1 MADPKE
7 YLTTN
12 VVKDIFEIND
22 KDICLS
28 RYPYLKLQVL
38 KLRVITVKEGEKAK
52 VRFTLSDGTYTVQGV
67 YTHSTP
73 DADNAASQ
81 LSIGTV
87 LKITNY
93 EAFVM
98 PPGKPVLLFETWE
111 VASPVMGKLGS
122 PAVLKISENPP
133 EQKVKP
139 DPEPM
144 QKQSTDNG
152 SIIPQEETKSAPK
165 PASKLAN
172 SEKTGSK
179 GVTPIEYLSP
189 YANSWKIR
197 GRVTMKGDIREFTS
211 QRGIPG
217 KLFNFHM
224 LDETSEIR
232 VTGFTEAA
240 DKWYDFVQEGKVYY
254 LSKASV
260 VLANK
265 RFSALPNEYEIRLE
279 RDTSIELCDDP
290 VEVPQMKY
298 SFVAL
303 NDLSSKDASSNVDVI
318 GAIKS
323 IDDVQEI
330 TSKAGKSFEKR
341 EIHIVDKSKYG
352 VNVALW
358 GKTAKTFTGSPGQ
371 IVALKGA
378 RVNDFNGKSLS
389 VGASTNLNFDPDIPE
404 AHEIKGWFDSGGK
417 DESFNTFKSTGGDGG
432 ALKNQECITIAK
444 AKDDNLGQSEAGEY
458 FNIKGTVTYIKSSSL
473 TYPACTTDGCR
484 KKVIEETN
492 GEYRCEK
499 CNITISQP
507 NYLYIFSPVV
517 EDHTDR
523 FFLNCF
529 NETCEVILG
538 IKANDLLAEQSE
550 DKVNEVISKAL
561 GYEYLFRVRA
571 RQDSYNDQTGVRYSA
586 VSIARP
592 DYVAESNKLIEL
604 INKF

>member
-1 MADPKE
+1 MGDAKE

-12 VVKDIFEIND
+12 VVQDIFEIND

-28 RYPYLKLQVL
+28 RHPYLKLQVL
-38 KLRVITVKEGEKAK
+38 KLRVITVQEGEKAK

-67 YTHSTP
+67 YTHSTAE
-73 DADNAASQ
+73 ADNPASQ
-81 LSIGTV
+81 LAIGTV

-111 VASPVMGKLGS
+111 VASPAMGKLGS
-122 PAVLKISENPP
+122 PAVLKMGDKPAA

-144 QKQSTDNG
+144 QNQGG
-152 SIIPQEETKSAPK
+152 SIIPKEETKSAPK
-165 PASKLAN
+165 PASKPAN
-172 SEKTGSK
+172 SRAGSK
-179 GVTPIEYLSP
+179 AVTPIEYLSP
-189 YANSWKIR
+189 YANSWTIR
-197 GRVTMKGDIREFTS
+197 GRVTLKGDIREFTS

-217 KLFNFHM
+217 KLFNFNM
-224 LDETSEIR
+224 LDETTEIR

-240 DKWYDFVQEGKVYY
+240 DKWYDFIQEGKVYY

-265 RFSALPNEYEIRLE
+265 RFSTLPNEYEIRLE
-279 RDTSIELCDDP
+279 RDTTIEVCDDP

-298 SFVAL
+298 SFVDL
-303 NDLSSKDASSNVDVI
+303 NHLDDCSANSNVDVI
-318 GAIKS
+318 GVIKS
-323 IDDVQEI
+323 VDDVQEI
-330 TSKAGKSFEKR
+330 TSKAGKTFEKR
-341 EIHIVDKSKYG
+341 EVHIVDKTKYG

-389 VGASTNLNFDPDIPE
+389 VGASTNLIFDPDIPK
-404 AHEIKGWFDSGGK
+404 AHEIKGWFDTGGK

-432 ALKNQECITIAK
+432 AWKSQEFTTIAK
-444 AKDDNLGQSEAGEY
+444 AKDDNLGQSETGEY
-458 FNIKGTVTYIKSSSL
+458 FNIKGTVTYIKSNSL
-473 TYPACTTDGCR
+473 TYPACTTEGCR

-550 DKVNEVISKAL
+550 DKVNEMISKAL

-586 VSIARP
+586 VSIAQP
-592 DYVAESNKLIEL
+592 DYAAESNKLIEL
-604 INKF
+604 INKY